1 MASVSSSVLRVGVL
15 IGLVRLVA
23 YTNAAADGLVQLMG
37 PTHSQPDLYM
47 SWVDCLVTKSCQN
60 AKWLLQAFGVLQET
74 QEIMAIADDVKCR
87 WDIGSFRGHN
97 SSFSFSCAVLW
108 R

>member
-1 MASVSSSVLRVGVL
+1 
-15 IGLVRLVA
+15 
-23 YTNAAADGLVQLMG
+23 MG

-47 SWVDCLVTKSCQN
+47 SWVYCLVTKSCKN

-87 WDIGSFRGHN
+87 EPSGAMRDMGPVSDPP
-97 SSFSFSCAVLW
+97 SCLLRSLVSNVWKAV
-108 R
+108 